1 MDIIMKA
8 GTFGEHIG
16 KTYKEID
23 HALDFLPALPRKL
36 SASALMLL
44 ALPVIGIAFF
54 WFVRV
59 PAPVP
64 ELNHIQKK
72 DNFDEETYNFFDPLF
87 RNAEQDE
94 SDGSFNQDGWRDG
107 YEGIGFYIGGIRV
120 DDDDD
125 K

>member
-23 HALDFLPALPRKL
+23 HALDFLPELPRKL

-64 ELNHIQKK
+64 ESVQVAPSNEDYDSLLSPLYSLNNNDDYKK
-72 DNFDEETYNFFDPLF
+72 DGY
-87 RNAEQDE
+87 R
-94 SDGSFNQDGWRDG
+94 DGWQG
-107 YEGIGFYIGGIRV
+107 VGIYSNDIRI
-120 DDDDD
+120 DYSDED
-125 K
+125 